1 MKPFVHLHLHT
12 EYSLLDGLATIPLAI
27 KRAGELGMPALA
39 MTDHGNMYGAVAF
52 YDACT
57 AYNKKAAESG
67 RNTVKPIFGTEFYVC
82 DDLTVKGRTSSNQD
96 DRDRRHL
103 ILLVKNEQGYKNIAR
118 LNAIAFRDGFYYK
131 PRIDLKTLEKY
142 SEGLVCLSAC
152 VAGDIPQAILHGN
165 YEKAENLIE
174 WFKGVFKDDFYLE
187 MQNHGLQEELE
198 VNRYLRIYSQKFG
211 VKTVVTN
218 DVHYIDKTD
227 ALPHDVLLC
236 VQTQSRYDDP
246 TRMRFSSDDYYLK
259 SYDEMAELFPNDLSA
274 LDATVEIAEKCNFRF
289 TYGHYMFPKYVPDTG
304 EEPIVYL
311 RKLIDEGIKSKYGH
325 ETEVIRDRIESE
337 LAVIEKQGFVEY
349 FLIVWDYINAA
360 RKAGISVGPGR
371 GSGAGSMVAFLI
383 GITDIDPLKYDLYF
397 ERFLNAERVSAPD
410 FDVDFEDS
418 RREEVIDYVRKRY
431 GDDHVCRI
439 ITFGTMA
446 AKNAI
451 KDVGRVLG
459 VSYADCDKIT
469 KAIPNKQNKLGKEV
483 DIKRPNVLQKVFG
496 FYTPS
501 EKERK
506 EGLTS
511 EHFAVNELVEM
522 YNGNADIKK
531 VADIAMRLEDTP
543 RQSGIHACGVIIGHD
558 VLEKHMPLSRTG
570 GVEDITSQ
578 YTGVELEHLGFL
590 KMDFL
595 GLVNLSDIKRC
606 IEYVKQ
612 NYGVDVDFSD
622 RKYDDPKVYE
632 LISSGN
638 TDAIFQIES
647 PGFKKFLKDL
657 KPTCLEDII
666 AAVSLYRPG
675 PMDSIP
681 KFVESKHNPDKI
693 VFLHPLLKPI
703 LEQTYGCIVY
713 QEQVMRI
720 VQDLAG
726 YTLGQADGVRR
737 MMGKKKVE
745 EMAKEEIVF
754 INGKPE
760 TTDAHG
766 KVSRAIDGCI
776 KRGVPEKIARTI
788 WSQMKDFAKYAFN
801 KSHAAA
807 YSVVTY
813 QTAYLKT
820 YYEPEFLTAI
830 LNNRITKTDEIK
842 QYTSYAKAEGIE
854 ILPPDINESEALFS
868 VKNGKIRYGLGAIKN
883 IGVGLISDITEN
895 RRKNGKFACFEDF
908 IERAVDFNIN
918 KRMVENLIYAGA
930 FDSFGIKRSRLIN
943 VFADY
948 LDRVQDRNKD
958 KVSNQ
963 ISLFATVLKDFDR
976 LEIEYPDIDEFDS
989 KYKLLKEKEVC
1000 GTYITGHPLS
1010 DYADILNKYTFSTK
1024 RLDEYE
1030 EEILETEGEEPQ
1042 IRRTFTSVK
1051 EGDRVRFGGIITG
1064 VEKIMTKSG
1073 SYMGFVTVE
1082 DLDGSVE
1089 CTVFPKVLSD
1099 ARECIVDDELV
1110 EIVGRVH
1117 IKDNVAGIN
1126 ADKITAL
1133 EVKREHADGKD
1144 REYLALMLNEK
1155 DDEKVNRLFDVLAC
1169 YPGDVPVYMAIGDKK
1184 YDAHFSVRHCEGLV
1198 AELRGEIPENNILFF
1213 RKNGEKGV

>member
-1 MKPFVHLHLHT
+1 MQPFVHLHLHT

-27 KRAGELGMPALA
+27 QRAAELGMPALA
-39 MTDHGNMYGAVAF
+39 MTDHGNMYGAVSF
-52 YDACT
+52 YDACV
-57 AYNKKAAESG
+57 AFNDKAKKAG
-67 RNTVKPIFGTEFYVC
+67 KNTVKPIFGTEFYVC
-82 DDLTVKGRTSSNQD
+82 DDLRVKSRVGSAD
-96 DRDRRHL
+96 DERDRRHL

-131 PRIDLKTLEKY
+131 PRIDLKTLKEY
-142 SEGLVCLSAC
+142 SEGLICLSAC
-152 VAGDIPQAILHGN
+152 VAGDIPQAILRGN
-165 YEKAENLIE
+165 YEKAENLIL
-174 WFKGVFKDDFYLE
+174 WFKEVFKDDFYLE
-187 MQNHGLQEELE
+187 MQNHGLKEELE
-198 VNRYLRIYSQKFG
+198 VNQYLRAYSKKYG

-218 DVHYIDKTD
+218 DVHYIDKSD
-227 ALPHDVLLC
+227 AVPHDVLLC
-236 VQTQSRYDDP
+236 VQTQSRFDDP
-246 TRMRFSSDDYYLK
+246 TRMRFSSDDYYIK
-259 SYDEMAELFPNDLSA
+259 SYDEMAALFPNDLDA
-274 LDATVEIAEKCNFRF
+274 LATTLEIADKCNFEF
-289 TYGHYMFPKYVPDTG
+289 TYGHYMFPKYIPVTG
-304 EEPIVYL
+304 ETPIAYI
-311 RKLIDEGIKSKYGH
+311 RKLIDKGIKEKYGE
-325 ETEVIRDRIESE
+325 ETPAIRERIESE

-360 RKAGISVGPGR
+360 RNMGISVGPGR
-371 GSGAGSMVAFLI
+371 GSGAGSIVAFLI

-418 RREEVIDYVRKRY
+418 RREEVIDYVRSKY

-459 VSYADCDKIT
+459 VSYSDCDKIT
-469 KAIPNKQNKLGKEV
+469 KAIPSKQTKLGKDVE
-483 DIKRPNVLQKVFG
+483 IKRPNVLQKVFG
-496 FYTPS
+496 FYQPN

-511 EHFAVNELVEM
+511 EHFAVTELVEM
-522 YNGNADIKK
+522 YNANPDIKRA
-531 VADIAMRLEDTP
+531 ADIAMRLEDTP

-558 VLEKHMPLSRTG
+558 VLERHMPLSRTS

-606 IEYVKQ
+606 IEYVKE
-612 NYGVDVDFSD
+612 NYGVTVDFSN
-622 RKYDDPKVYE
+622 RVYDDPKVYD

-638 TDAIFQIES
+638 TEAIFQIES

-657 KPTCLEDII
+657 KPNCLEDII

-681 KFVESKHNPDKI
+681 KFVESKHNPEKI

-703 LEQTYGCIVY
+703 LQQTYGCIVY
-713 QEQVMRI
+713 QEQVMKI
-720 VQDLAG
+720 VQELAG
-726 YTLGQADGVRR
+726 YTLGQADMVRR

-745 EMAKEEIVF
+745 AMAKEEEVF

-766 KVSRAIDGCI
+766 KVSRAIDGCL
-776 KRGVPEKIARTI
+776 KRGVPEDVARVI

-820 YYEPEFLTAI
+820 YYEAEFLTAI
-830 LNNRITKTDEIK
+830 LNNRITKTDEVK
-842 QYTSYAKAEGIE
+842 HYTFYAKSEGIE
-854 ILPPDINESEALFS
+854 ILPPDINESEAMFS

-883 IGVGLISDITEN
+883 IGVGLISDIIDD
-895 RRKNGKFACFEDF
+895 RREKGKFANFEDF
-908 IERAVDFNIN
+908 IERAVSFNVN

-930 FDSFGIKRSRLIN
+930 FDSLGKKRSQLIN

-958 KVSNQ
+958 RASNQ
-963 ISLFATVLKDFDR
+963 ISFFETVLKDFDR
-976 LEIEYPDIDEFDS
+976 LEIIYPDIDEFDS

-1000 GTYITGHPLS
+1000 GAYITGHPLS
-1010 DYADILNKYTFSTK
+1010 DYVEQFKKFEFSTAK
-1024 RLDEYE
+1024 LDEYE
-1030 EEILETEGEEPQ
+1030 EEVIESEGEEPQ
-1042 IRRTFTSVK
+1042 IKRTFTSVK
-1051 EGDRVRFGGIITG
+1051 EGDRVHFGGIITK
-1064 VEKIMTKSG
+1064 VEKIMTKAG
-1073 SYMGFVTVE
+1073 SYMGFIMVE

-1089 CTVFPKVLSD
+1089 CTVFPKTLSE
-1099 ARECIVDDELV
+1099 AREFIVDDEMV
-1110 EIVGRVH
+1110 EITGRIHV
-1117 IKDNVAGIN
+1117 KDNSVTVN
-1126 ADKITAL
+1126 VDKISKM
-1133 EVKREHADGKD
+1133 EIQVSSEKQEKD
-1144 REYLALMLNEK
+1144 QEYLALIMDKK
-1155 DDEKVNRLFDVLAC
+1155 DDGKLERIFDILSC
-1169 YPGDVPVYMAIGDKK
+1169 YPGDIPVYMAIGDKK
-1184 YDAHFSVRHCEGLV
+1184 YDAHFSVRRCDGLKL
-1198 AELRGEIPENNILFF
+1198 ELRGEVSESNIVFF
-1213 RKNGEKGV
+1213 RKKS

>member
-1 MKPFVHLHLHT
+1 MQPFVHLHLHT

-27 KRAGELGMPALA
+27 KRAAELNMPALA

-57 AYNKKAAESG
+57 AYNDKAKKEG

-82 DDLTVKGRTSSNQD
+82 DDLTQKTKVTSSD
-96 DRDRRHL
+96 DERDRRHL

-131 PRIDLKTLEKY
+131 PRIDLKTLKEY
-142 SEGLVCLSAC
+142 SEGLICLSAC

-165 YEKAENLIE
+165 YEKAESLIT
-174 WFKGVFKDDFYLE
+174 WFKDVFQDDFYLE
-187 MQNHGLQEELE
+187 MQNHGLKEELE
-198 VNRYLRIYSQKFG
+198 VNQYLRAYSKKYG

-218 DVHYIDKTD
+218 DVHYIDKSD

-246 TRMRFSSDDYYLK
+246 DRMRFSSDDYYIK
-259 SYDEMAELFPNDLSA
+259 SYDEMAELFPNDLDA
-274 LDATVEIAEKCNFRF
+274 LATTLEIAEKCDFGF
-289 TYGHYMFPKYVPDTG
+289 TYGKYMFPKYIPETG
-304 EEPIVYL
+304 ETPIKYI
-311 RKLIDEGIKSKYGH
+311 RDLINKGIAEKYGK
-325 ETEVIRDRIESE
+325 ETPEIRERIESE

-349 FLIVWDYINAA
+349 YLIVWDYINAA
-360 RKAGISVGPGR
+360 RKMGISVGPGR
-371 GSGAGSMVAFLI
+371 GSGAGSIVAFLI
-383 GITDIDPLKYDLYF
+383 GITDIDPLKYNLYF

-418 RREEVIDYVRKRY
+418 RREEVIDYVRQKY

-459 VSYADCDKIT
+459 VSYSDCDKIT
-469 KAIPNKQNKLGKEV
+469 KAIPAKQNKLGKEV
-483 DIKRPNVLQKVFG
+483 EIKRPFVLQKVFG

-501 EKERK
+501 AKEQA

-511 EHFAVNELVEM
+511 EHFAVAELVEM
-522 YNGNADIKK
+522 YKGNPDIKR
-531 VADIAMRLEDTP
+531 VADIAIRLEDTP

-558 VLEKHMPLSRTG
+558 VLEKHMPLSRTS

-606 IEYVKQ
+606 IEYVKE
-612 NYGVDVDFSD
+612 NYGVTVDFSD
-622 RKYDDPKVYE
+622 RVYDDPKVYE

-638 TDAIFQIES
+638 TEAIFQIES

-657 KPTCLEDII
+657 KPNCLEDII

-713 QEQVMRI
+713 QEQVMKI
-720 VQDLAG
+720 VQELAG
-726 YTLGQADGVRR
+726 YTLGQADMVRR

-745 EMAKEEIVF
+745 EMAKEEKVF
-754 INGKPE
+754 LYGKPE

-776 KRGVPEKIARTI
+776 KRGVPEKTAKII

-813 QTAYLKT
+813 ETAYLKT

-830 LNNRITKTDEIK
+830 LNNRITKTDEVK
-842 QYTSYAKAEGIE
+842 HYVFYAKSEGID
-854 ILPPDINESEALFS
+854 ILPPDINESEAMFS
-868 VKNGKIRYGLGAIKN
+868 VKGGKIRYGLGAIKN
-883 IGVGLISDITEN
+883 IGVGLISDIIAN
-895 RRKNGKFACFEDF
+895 RREKGRFKDFEDF
-908 IERAVDFNIN
+908 IERAAGFNIN

-930 FDSFGIKRSRLIN
+930 FDSLGKKRSQLIE

-958 KVSNQ
+958 KGSNQ
-963 ISLFATVLKDFDR
+963 ISLFETVLKDFDR
-976 LEIEYPDIDEFDS
+976 LNITYPAIDEFDS
-989 KYKLLKEKEVC
+989 KFKLLKEKEVC

-1010 DYADILNKYTFSTK
+1010 DYVELFKKFGFSTAK
-1024 RLDEYE
+1024 LDEYE
-1030 EEILETEGEEPQ
+1030 EEIIESEGEEPQ
-1042 IRRTFTSVK
+1042 IKRTFTSVK
-1051 EGDRVRFGGIITG
+1051 EGDRVYFGGIITG
-1064 VEKIMTKSG
+1064 VEKIMTKAG

-1089 CTVFPKVLSD
+1089 CTVFPKTLSD
-1099 ARECIVDDELV
+1099 AREYIVDDELV
-1110 EIVGRVH
+1110 EISGRIH
-1117 IKDNVAGIN
+1117 IKDNVATIN
-1126 ADKITAL
+1126 VDKITKMD
-1133 EVKREHADGKD
+1133 VKKEEIKDDREK
-1144 REYLALMLNEK
+1144 EYLALIFDKNDKEK
-1155 DDEKVNRLFDVLAC
+1155 IDRVFDILSC
-1169 YPGDVPVYMAIGDKK
+1169 YSGDIPVYMAIEGKK
-1184 YDAHFSVRHCEGLV
+1184 YDAHFSVRRAQGLLL
-1198 AELRGEIPENNILFF
+1198 ELRNELPEDNIVFF
-1213 RKNGEKGV
+1213 RKKA